1 MYIYTV
7 HICVY
12 IYVYIYVH
20 IVSYCM
26 GNYLKMIQMAFISG
40 WRIIIIEPD
49 LFIELGIGISP
60 SGLVLGLKR
69 LTP

>member
-1 MYIYTV
+1 
-7 HICVY
+7 
-12 IYVYIYVH
+12 
-20 IVSYCM
+20 M